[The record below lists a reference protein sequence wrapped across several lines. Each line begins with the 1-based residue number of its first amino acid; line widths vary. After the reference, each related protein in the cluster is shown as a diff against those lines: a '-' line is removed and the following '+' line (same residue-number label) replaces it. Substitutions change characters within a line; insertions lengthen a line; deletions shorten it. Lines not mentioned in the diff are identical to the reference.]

1 MSRSIL
7 VHGMKRSGNH
17 AIIQWM
23 LAQGEFT
30 FHNNIVPI
38 AAILR
43 GDRALPAPCDFAAW
57 RAERVSLE
65 QSICASLEDHPP
77 DFRPF
82 CELPADV
89 IQILILRDP
98 ENFFASRIRKAGKA
112 IHPAYPRE
120 AGPMLNRVVQGWK
133 AHAREFL
140 GLTDHLQNKIPIY
153 FNAWFLEEAYRAQI
167 SARLGLDFS
176 DTGYAQVSDVGGGSS
191 FDRTAFNGENRRMKV
206 LERKSQLGDDEAQFL
221 AEVLKDEEMREL
233 GQRVEALAQGT
244 NATTDHPRSG

>member
-43 GDRALPAPCDFAAW
+43 GDRPLPEPRDFAAW
-57 RAERVSLE
+57 RAERVSPG
-65 QSICASLEDHPP
+65 QSICASLEDHRP

-82 CELPADV
+82 CDLPADV
-89 IQILILRDP
+89 TQILILRDP
-98 ENFFASRIRKAGKA
+98 ENFLASRIRKAGKA
-112 IHPAYPRE
+112 IHPAYPRGP
-120 AGPMLNRVVQGWK
+120 GPMLTRVTEGWK

-140 GLTDHLQNKIPIY
+140 GLTNHLHNKVPVY
-153 FNAWFLEEAYRAQI
+153 FNAWFSDEAYRARL

-176 DTGYAQVSDVGGGSS
+176 DAGYAQVSGVGGGSS
-191 FDRTAFNGENRRMKV
+191 FDRTTFDGENRRMKV
-206 LERKSQLGDDEAQFL
+206 LERKTQLSEDEARFL
-221 AEVLKDEEMREL
+221 AEVLRDEELREL
-233 GQRVEALAQGT
+233 GRRVEASVTQ
-244 NATTDHPRSG
+244 D

>member
-43 GDRALPAPCDFAAW
+43 GDRPLPEPRDFAVW

-65 QSICASLEDHPP
+65 QSVCASLEDHPP

-82 CELPADV
+82 RELPADV
-89 IQILILRDP
+89 LQILILRDP

-120 AGPMLNRVVQGWK
+120 AGPMLTRVIEGWK

-140 GLTDHLQNKIPIY
+140 GVTNHLQNKAPVY
-153 FNAWFLEEAYRAQI
+153 FNAWFSDEAYRTRL
-167 SARLGLDFS
+167 SARLGLNFS
-176 DTGYAQVSDVGGGSS
+176 DAGYAQVSNVGGGSS

-206 LERKSQLGDDEAQFL
+206 LERKTQLSEEEARFL
-221 AEVLKDEEMREL
+221 EAVLQDEEMLEL
-233 GQRVEALAQGT
+233 GQRIEASAGPAQL
-244 NATTDHPRSG
+244 